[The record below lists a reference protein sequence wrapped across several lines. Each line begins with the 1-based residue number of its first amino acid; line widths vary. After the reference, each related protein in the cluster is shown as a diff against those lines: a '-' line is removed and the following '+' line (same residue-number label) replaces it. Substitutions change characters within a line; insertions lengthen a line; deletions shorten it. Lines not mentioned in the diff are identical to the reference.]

1 VERKLSREETGSID
15 GRDDGGKT
23 RRAAG
28 KKSKAAR
35 RR

>member
-1 VERKLSREETGSID
+1 MGSIDVLID